1 MACRANQLGSITS
14 TPRETLDEGKVN
26 ASMLME
32 ADLPEDI
39 EALRAF
45 ALEGSRK
52 LAELMAAKGEAD
64 AEIERLQSIIDAFM
78 RRRFGPRSEQL
89 DPEQLQ
95 LGLEDVE
102 TALGQAR
109 AEREAATGP
118 ARGERPRKTNRG
130 SLPAHLERIEQV
142 VDVDDKACPCCGGTL
157 HQIGEDVAE
166 RLDVIPT
173 TFRVLV
179 TRRPRYGCRSCE
191 SAVVQAPARIVEGG
205 IPTEALIAQVLVAKY
220 ADHLPLYRQAQIY
233 ARQGVQLDRSTLADW
248 VGRAAWYLRPLRDH
262 ILERLRRSERLF
274 ADETTAPVLDPGRGR
289 TKTGQLWA
297 YARDDR
303 LWGGNDLPMV
313 AYVYAAD
320 RKSERAEAHLGDFA
334 GILQVDGYGGYTA
347 LAKRRQQIQ
356 LAFCWSH
363 VRRKFYELADKSP
376 VATEVLRRIAQVL
389 GGRKPGPQLLRGG
402 ITGHFALDAG
412 RVVDLDN
419 LMPVCRIGEL
429 QTQNFSIF
437 ACLLKPIGCMFAF
450 RFCLN
455 NRDREVGSITKNE
468 VRPLL
473 ASTSRLTAN
482 EDNSAIGE
490 SALLVDS
497 VRRTIPPGFHQL
509 GDYFLAAGVRFCGH
523 VGPQAHKKS
532 YNLAACDPPDR
543 SSPANGAT
551 LISPSR
557 FRAWAMS

>member
-1 MACRANQLGSITS
+1 
-14 TPRETLDEGKVN
+14 
-26 ASMLME
+26 MLME

-45 ALEGSRK
+45 ALEQVRI
-52 LAELMAAKGEAD
+52 LTAERAAAAELALAKGEAD

-78 RRRFGPRSEQL
+78 RHRFGARSEQL
-89 DPEQLQ
+89 DPDQLQ

-109 AEREAATGP
+109 AAREAASP
-118 ARGERPRKTNRG
+118 QSRSDRPRKSNRG

-142 VDVDDKACPCCGGTL
+142 VDVEEVDGIRACPCCGGAL

-166 RLDVIPT
+166 RLDVVPT

-191 SAVVQAPARIVEGG
+191 SAVVQAPAPARIVEGG

-233 ARQGVQLDRSTLADW
+233 ARQGIQLDRSTLADW

-303 LWGGNDLPMV
+303 PWGGNDPPMV

-334 GILQVDGYGGYTA
+334 GILQVDGYSGYAA
-347 LAKRRQQIQ
+347 LAKRRQQVQ

-376 VATEVLRRIAQVL
+376 VATEVLRRIAMLYAIEDEVR
-389 GGRKPGPQLLRGG
+389 GSSTEKRRALRVERA
-402 ITGHFALDAG
+402 HVVVDDLRLYLDARLRQVSAKSKLAEAIRYALNRWAGLTVFLEDG
-412 RVVDLDN
+412 RVELDSN
-419 LMPVCRIGEL
+419 TVER
-429 QTQNFSIF
+429 SI
-437 ACLLKPIGCMFAF
+437 
-450 RFCLN
+450 
-455 NRDREVGSITKNE
+455 
-468 VRPLL
+468 RPLAL
-473 ASTSRLTAN
+473 NRKNALFAGSD
-482 EDNSAIGE
+482 EGGDNWAVI
-490 SALLVDS
+490 
-497 VRRTIPPGFHQL
+497 
-509 GDYFLAAGVRFCGH
+509 
-523 VGPQAHKKS
+523 
-532 YNLAACDPPDR
+532 
-543 SSPANGAT
+543 AT
-551 LISPSR
+551 LIENCKITGINPHTWMTDTLTKLANGHQANSVGELMPWITV
-557 FRAWAMS
+557 A